1 MKHFTITG
9 ILIIIGFLQ
18 MEMLLAQSSLDLREF
33 NERTGIYNKRGMLV
47 LGGWAVAN
55 IGTNSILSIN
65 ASGEDRYFYRF
76 NIYWNVVNLGLA
88 GIGYYNEMRRDPSYY
103 SLTETIDR
111 QKRIEKTFAF
121 NSGLNVA
128 YIAGGLYLMELSN
141 NSERNADL
149 YRGFGKGLMLQGGFL
164 LVFDAAMHYAHSRN
178 SRRLKGIINN
188 MSVSSSGIGI
198 SYHF

>member
-1 MKHFTITG
+1 
-9 ILIIIGFLQ
+9 
-18 MEMLLAQSSLDLREF
+18 ML
-33 NERTGIYNKRGMLV
+33 T

-65 ASGEDRYFYRF
+65 ASGEDKYFYRF

-88 GIGYYNEMRRDPSYY
+88 GFGYYNELRRDPSYY
-103 SLTETIDR
+103 SLTESIDR

-128 YIAGGLYLMELSN
+128 YVAGGFYLRELSKN
-141 NSERNADL
+141 TERNADL
-149 YRGFGKGLMLQGGFL
+149 YNGFGKGLILQGGFL

-188 MSVSSSGIGI
+188 MSVSSNGIGI
-198 SYHF
+198 TYHF